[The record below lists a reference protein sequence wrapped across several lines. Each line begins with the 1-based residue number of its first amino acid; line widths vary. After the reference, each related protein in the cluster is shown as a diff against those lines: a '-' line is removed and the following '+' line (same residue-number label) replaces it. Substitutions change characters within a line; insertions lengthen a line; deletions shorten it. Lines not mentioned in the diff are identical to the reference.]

1 MSDKRSFWSTIP
13 GFATGLATLVT
24 AGLGVWGIV
33 QSGDSS
39 PADSERSP
47 SSSSPTEAG
56 GSKGS
61 DSSEDPPRAQ
71 LTPDPLDFG
80 RQGVGRSSTTMT
92 ATLTNLGPN
101 ELTVDSAEMS
111 GQDDSQFEVV
121 ENDCEDATLD
131 ERDNCEIKLR
141 FSPKSVGDFEAT
153 IKVDHNGED
162 APSETSLTG
171 EGVLLQL

>member
-13 GFATGLATLVT
+13 GFATGMATVVT
-24 AGLGVWGIV
+24 AGLGIWGIV
-33 QSGDSS
+33 QAGDNT
-39 PADSERSP
+39 PADTERSP
-47 SSSSPTEAG
+47 SSSSPGEASG
-56 GSKGS
+56 PEG
-61 DSSEDPPRAQ
+61 SSEDPAGAQ

-92 ATLTNLGPN
+92 ATLTNLGPS
-101 ELTVDSAEMS
+101 ELHVESAEMS

-131 ERDNCEIKLR
+131 EGDTCEIKLR

-153 IKVDHNGED
+153 VTVDHNGED
-162 APSETSLTG
+162 APSKTSLTG